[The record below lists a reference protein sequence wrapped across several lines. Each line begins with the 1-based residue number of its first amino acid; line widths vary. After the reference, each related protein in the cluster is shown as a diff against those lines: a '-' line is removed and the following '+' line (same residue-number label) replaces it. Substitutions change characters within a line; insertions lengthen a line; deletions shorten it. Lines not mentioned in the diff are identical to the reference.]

1 MYFYAALC
9 YNPSMSKYPINL
21 DLAGKPVTVIGA
33 GSVGARK
40 IRALCDADAKV
51 TVVSKNFAS
60 DFDNICKGLDIEV
73 IEGTYKPEHI
83 KNAVLAI
90 AATDDRA
97 LNEQIYKDCQ
107 KAKVI
112 CNIVDVP
119 DLCDFYVPAVVKRGD
134 LQIAIGT
141 DGKCPAYSGRIR
153 RKLEEIFTEDH
164 GKFLNELGI
173 ARIKTIENT
182 PPKVRMPIL
191 KKLSEDESFQYFLEN
206 GPQAWQKK
214 ADETITTWPTE

>member
-1 MYFYAALC
+1 MA
-9 YNPSMSKYPINL
+9 KYPINL

-40 IRALCDADAKV
+40 ICALCDAGAKV

-60 DFDNICKGLDIEV
+60 DFDNICQGLDIEV
-73 IEGTYKPEHI
+73 IKGTYKIEHI
-83 KNAVLAI
+83 KDAVLAI

-97 LNEQIYKDCQ
+97 LNEEIYYDCQ

-119 DLCDFYVPAVVKRGD
+119 DLCDFYVPAIVKRGD

-153 RKLEEIFTEDH
+153 RMLEEIFTEDH
-164 GKFLNELGI
+164 GKFLDELDE
-173 ARIKTIENT
+173 ARVKTIANT
-182 PPKVRMPIL
+182 PPPVRMPIL
-191 KKLSEDESFQYFLEN
+191 KKLSDDESYEFFLEN
-206 GPQAWQKK
+206 GSEAWQKR
-214 ADETITTWPTE
+214 ADETIKSWPSE

>member
-1 MYFYAALC
+1 
-9 YNPSMSKYPINL
+9 MSKYPINL
-21 DLAGKPVTVIGA
+21 DLTGKPVTVIGA

-40 IRALCDADAKV
+40 IRALCDAGAKV
-51 TVVSKNFAS
+51 TLVSKNFAS

-73 IEGTYKPEHI
+73 IKGTYKPEHI

-90 AATDDRA
+90 AATDDRS

-107 KAKVI
+107 NAKVI
-112 CNIVDVP
+112 CNVVDVP

-164 GKFLNELGI
+164 GKFLDELSI
-173 ARIKTIENT
+173 ARKKTIASA
-182 PPKVRMPIL
+182 PPPVRMPIL
-191 KKLSEDESFQYFLEN
+191 KKLAEDESFDYFLQN
-206 GPQAWQKK
+206 GSEAWQKM
-214 ADETITTWPTE
+214 ADEIIKNWPTE

>member
-1 MYFYAALC
+1 
-9 YNPSMSKYPINL
+9 MSKYPINL

-40 IRALCDADAKV
+40 IRALCDAGAKV

-73 IEGTYKPEHI
+73 IEGVYKTQHI
-83 KNAVLAI
+83 ENAVLAI

-97 LNEQIYKDCQ
+97 LNEQIYKDCRN
-107 KAKVI
+107 AKVL

-153 RKLEEIFTEDH
+153 RKLEDIFTEDH
-164 GKFLNELGI
+164 GKFLDELAI
-173 ARIKTIENT
+173 AREKTIANT

-191 KKLSEDESFQYFLEN
+191 KKLSEDESYEYFLKNGSEN
-206 GPQAWQKK
+206 WQKK
-214 ADETITTWPTE
+214 ADKTIKSWPTE

>member
-1 MYFYAALC
+1 MA
-9 YNPSMSKYPINL
+9 KYPINL

-40 IRALCDADAKV
+40 ICALCDAGAKV
-51 TVVSKNFAS
+51 TVVSKTFAS
-60 DFDNICKGLDIEV
+60 DFDNICQGLDIEV
-73 IEGTYKPEHI
+73 IKGTYKTEHI

-90 AATDDRA
+90 AATDDRS
-97 LNEQIYKDCQ
+97 LNEEIYYDCQ

-119 DLCDFYVPAVVKRGD
+119 DLCDFYVPAIVKRGD

-153 RKLEEIFTEDH
+153 RMLEEIFTEDH
-164 GKFLNELGI
+164 GKFLNELGQ
-173 ARIKTIENT
+173 ARVKTISNT
-182 PPKVRMPIL
+182 PPPLRMPIL
-191 KKLSEDESFQYFLEN
+191 KKLSDDQSYEFFLEN
-206 GPQAWQKK
+206 GSEAWQKR
-214 ADETITTWPTE
+214 ADEIISSWPTE

>member
-1 MYFYAALC
+1 MA
-9 YNPSMSKYPINL
+9 KYPINL

-40 IRALCDADAKV
+40 ICALCDAGAKV

-60 DFDNICKGLDIEV
+60 DFDNICQGLDIEV
-73 IEGTYKPEHI
+73 IKGIYKIEHI
-83 KNAVLAI
+83 KDAVLAI

-97 LNEQIYKDCQ
+97 LNEEIYYDCQ

-119 DLCDFYVPAVVKRGD
+119 DLCDFYVPAIVKRGD

-153 RKLEEIFTEDH
+153 RMLEEIFTEDH
-164 GKFLNELGI
+164 GKFLDELGA
-173 ARIKTIENT
+173 ARVKTIANT
-182 PPKVRMPIL
+182 PPPIRMPIL
-191 KKLSEDESFQYFLEN
+191 KKLSDDESYEFFLEN
-206 GPQAWQKK
+206 GSEAWQKR
-214 ADETITTWPTE
+214 ADEIISSWPTK

>member
-1 MYFYAALC
+1 MA
-9 YNPSMSKYPINL
+9 KYPINL

-40 IRALCDADAKV
+40 IQALCDAGAKV

-60 DFDNICKGLDIEV
+60 DFDEICQGLDMKVIKGLYETKHIE
-73 IEGTYKPEHI
+73 K
-83 KNAVLAI
+83 AVLAV

-97 LNEQIYKDCQ
+97 LNEQIYHDCQ

-153 RKLEEIFTEDH
+153 RKLEEIFTADH
-164 GKFLNELGI
+164 GRFLDELGQ
-173 ARIKTIENT
+173 AREKTIAQKV
-182 PPKVRMPIL
+182 PAVRMPIL
-191 KKLSEDESFQYFLEN
+191 KKLSDDESFDYFLEN
-206 GPQAWQKK
+206 GSQAWQDM
-214 ADETITTWPTE
+214 ADKTIKNWPPQ